1 MHRNGECQLHGDAAE
16 DAEGTDEQ
24 SGHPASGPICPHFSY
39 LGQAPTFALGK
50 FMCCLQVLDNPV
62 TQSLMSNPDVIRQ
75 MLESNPQ
82 MQEVEIYVYFLKNIM
97 KHMQEV
103 FHFF

>member
-1 MHRNGECQLHGDAAE
+1 MEMQQRMQRELMSNPDTLRQV
-16 DAEGTDEQ
+16 
-24 SGHPASGPICPHFSY
+24 PFCPHFSY

-82 MQEVEIYVYFLKNIM
+82 MQEVFN
-97 KHMQEV
+97 
-103 FHFF
+103 FF